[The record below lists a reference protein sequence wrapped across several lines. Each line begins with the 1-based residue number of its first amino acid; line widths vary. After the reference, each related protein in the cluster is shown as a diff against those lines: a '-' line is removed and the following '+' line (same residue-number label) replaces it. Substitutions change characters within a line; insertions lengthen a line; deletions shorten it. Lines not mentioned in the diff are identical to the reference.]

1 MRHRFLCVCVATTAL
16 ALAGRRGLSAEPPT
30 EEPEPAHNSWTQIEV
45 VPMPTLGGTQLWAD
59 ELFFHRWRI
68 QRNVLT
74 GHCRLLDG
82 KNLRHAWGTYEHCR
96 AKLEEIKARAN
107 LPPMAGKAVVLLHGL
122 GGTRMEMSRIA
133 KYLEDEGEYT
143 AVNVAYPSTRQSIA
157 EHARSLAKLVEG
169 LEGMEEIN
177 FVGFSMGNI
186 VIRHYLAD
194 QTAGAADR
202 PDPRLKRF
210 VMIGPPNNGSLA
222 ATRLGDNRLIQTLLG
237 KPSQELGREWVW
249 LEENLGTP
257 PCPFGIVAGGRGN
270 DEGFNPMLPGDDD
283 GLVTVAST
291 RLAGASDFVLVP
303 TVHMLLPLDSEVMK
317 YALSFLQQGCF
328 GSRQSAVG
336 SGQSAVGGGRW
347 IE

>member
-1 MRHRFLCVCVATTAL
+1 MRRRFLLVCTATTAL
-16 ALAGRRGLSAEPPT
+16 ALAGQRGPSAEPPP
-30 EEPEPAHNSWTQIEV
+30 EGPEPAQQSWMSIED
-45 VPMPTLGGTQLWAD
+45 VPMPTMGGTQLWAD

-74 GHCRLLDG
+74 GHYRLLDG
-82 KNLRHAWGTYEHCR
+82 NNLRHAWGTYEHCR
-96 AKLEEIKARAN
+96 AKLEEIRKESE
-107 LPPMAGKAVVLLHGL
+107 LPPMTGKAVVLLHGL
-122 GGTRMEMSRIA
+122 GGTRMEMSRMA
-133 KYLEDEGEYT
+133 KYLEEEGKYT
-143 AVNVAYPSTRQSIA
+143 AFNIAYPSTRRGIA
-157 EHARSLAKLVEG
+157 DHSRSLAKVVES

-194 QTAGAADR
+194 QEAAAAGR
-202 PDPRLKRF
+202 PPDPRLKRF

-257 PCPFGIVAGGRGN
+257 PCPFGIIAGGRGN

-303 TVHMLLPLDSEVMK
+303 TVHMLLSLDRKVME
-317 YALSFLQQGCF
+317 YALCFL
-328 GSRQSAVG
+328 RE
-336 SGQSAVGGGRW
+336 GRF
-347 IE
+347 E

>member
-1 MRHRFLCVCVATTAL
+1 MRRRFLLVCTAAAAW
-16 ALAGRRGLSAEPPT
+16 ALAGHGGPSAEPPP
-30 EEPEPAHNSWTQIEV
+30 EEPPPAQKSWTPIED
-45 VPMPTLGGTQLWAD
+45 VPMPTMGGTQLWAD

-74 GHCRLLDG
+74 GHYRLLDG
-82 KNLRHAWGTYEHCR
+82 NNLRRAWGTYEHCR
-96 AKLEEIKARAN
+96 AKLGEIRGESK
-107 LPPMAGKAVVLLHGL
+107 LPPMTGKAVVLLHGL
-122 GGTRMEMSRIA
+122 GGTRMEMSRLA
-133 KYLEDEGEYT
+133 NYLEEEGKYT
-143 AVNVAYPSTRQSIA
+143 AFNVAYPSTRQGIA
-157 EHARSLAKLVEG
+157 DHARSLAKVIES

-194 QTAGAADR
+194 LKAAAAGR
-202 PDPRLKRF
+202 PLDPRLKRF
-210 VMIGPPNNGSLA
+210 VMLGPPNNGSLA
-222 ATRLGDNRLIQTLLG
+222 ATRVGENPLIETLLG
-237 KPSQELGREWVW
+237 KPGQELGRQWVW
-249 LEENLGTP
+249 LEEHLGTP

-303 TVHMLLPLDSEVMK
+303 TVHMLLPLDRKVMK

-328 GSRQSAVG
+328 ESRQ
-336 SGQSAVGGGRW
+336 
-347 IE
+347 